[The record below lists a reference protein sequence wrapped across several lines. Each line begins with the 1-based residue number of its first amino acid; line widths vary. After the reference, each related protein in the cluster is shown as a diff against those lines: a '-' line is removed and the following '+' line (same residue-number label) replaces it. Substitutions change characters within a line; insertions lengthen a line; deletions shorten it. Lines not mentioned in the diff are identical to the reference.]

1 MSNCENIKK
10 IDGFGQPIEFTF
22 MNQSKF
28 QTYFGAAVTILC
40 YSMMLVFTAVRTQ
53 KLFGRGD
60 PAFSSSVLAIQ
71 DGNVD
76 LWKYGFMF
84 AIQEPD
90 PTAGVITAEYIM
102 RNETGIEEYYP
113 IDMVSCDE
121 MLPGGKHEG

>member
-1 MSNCENIKK
+1 
-10 IDGFGQPIEFTF
+10 
-22 MNQSKF
+22 
-28 QTYFGAAVTILC
+28 
-40 YSMMLVFTAVRTQ
+40 
-53 KLFGRGD
+53 
-60 PAFSSSVLAIQ
+60 
-71 DGNVD
+71 
-76 LWKYGFMF
+76 MF